1 MIRQGS
7 KTVGQALGGM
17 LGSAMKGT
25 AKATAKGA
33 VNVGV
38 GTAKLAG
45 AGATGIG
52 KATGHFGKRVIG
64 EAISN
69 PATLATAVGGAAAVG
84 FGLAEADKRN
94 DGLAVAGK
102 AAIGMTAASAIPGAA
117 AIGTVGAVGMASAG
131 TGILGL
137 TAAIGRNA
145 IKMPTEPLSFSNMGD
160 LKFSGLGVGMLV
172 GGSVL
177 EGTKRAINKYEQIR
191 MGKHDGQMRKATPVI
206 PQVDRSPSYANNGG
220 ATGDLVFSMY
230 NNR

>member
-1 MIRQGS
+1 
-7 KTVGQALGGM
+7 
-17 LGSAMKGT
+17 
-25 AKATAKGA
+25 
-33 VNVGV
+33 
-38 GTAKLAG
+38 
-45 AGATGIG
+45 
-52 KATGHFGKRVIG
+52 
-64 EAISN
+64 
-69 PATLATAVGGAAAVG
+69 
-84 FGLAEADKRN
+84 
-94 DGLAVAGK
+94 
-102 AAIGMTAASAIPGAA
+102 
-117 AIGTVGAVGMASAG
+117 MASAG